1 MVLYVFVVAY
11 VGAAEAA
18 HFKAPV
24 GGTQRA
30 FAIGFALA
38 LFIELAIAVLGSG
51 LAALDTEGPTVRIGF
66 GGPEQIGEALL
77 TKFLVAFEV
86 ASFLLLI
93 AAVGAVVLA
102 RRRGGIHEEEIRVS
116 AMSFLRPPGVG
127 TMAEAVE
134 GRVGTPVRSL
144 GPPEDAGAA
153 EAPGRRRR
161 ASGDCASLL
170 DRGHRRPRAG
180 ALAVSIDW
188 FLIVSALVFCI
199 GAGGVLTRRNPLVV
213 LLCLELMLN
222 AANIA
227 LIAFSRMWGNIEGQV
242 FAIIVMVVAACE
254 VCIGLG
260 LVVAIYRRRLPI
272 DVDELRE
279 LQG

>member
-1 MVLYVFVVAY
+1 MTEVLFFIAAIGAIAGAIGVVWLQNPFFSVLALVFHLLSLAALFLLLQAQFVAAAQVVVYAGAVMVLYVFVVAY

-38 LFIELAIAVLGSG
+38 LFIELAIAVLGSA

-66 GGPEQIGEALL
+66 GGPEQIGQALL
-77 TKFLVAFEV
+77 TRFLVAFEV

-102 RRRGGIHEEEIRVS
+102 RRRGGIHEEETRVS
-116 AMSFLRPPGVG
+116 AMAFLRPPGVG

-134 GRVGTPVRSL
+134 GRVGTPVRGL

-153 EAPGRRRR
+153 QPAE
-161 ASGDCASLL
+161 
-170 DRGHRRPRAG
+170 G
-180 ALAVSIDW
+180 AE
-188 FLIVSALVFCI
+188 
-199 GAGGVLTRRNPLVV
+199 GAGTTPEGVR
-213 LLCLELMLN
+213 
-222 AANIA
+222 
-227 LIAFSRMWGNIEGQV
+227 
-242 FAIIVMVVAACE
+242 
-254 VCIGLG
+254 
-260 LVVAIYRRRLPI
+260 
-272 DVDELRE
+272 
-279 LQG
+279 

>member
-1 MVLYVFVVAY
+1 MTEVLFFIAAIGAIAGAIGVVWLQNPFFSVLALVFHLLSLAALFLLLQAQFVAAAQVVVYAGAVMVLYVFVVAY

-38 LFIELAIAVLGSG
+38 LFIELAIAVLGSA

-66 GGPEQIGEALL
+66 GGPEQIGQALL
-77 TKFLVAFEV
+77 TRFLVAFEV

-102 RRRGGIHEEEIRVS
+102 RRRGGIHEEETRVS
-116 AMSFLRPPGVG
+116 AMAFLRPPGAG

-134 GRVGTPVRSL
+134 GRVGTPVRGL

-153 EAPGRRRR
+153 QPAE
-161 ASGDCASLL
+161 
-170 DRGHRRPRAG
+170 G
-180 ALAVSIDW
+180 AE
-188 FLIVSALVFCI
+188 
-199 GAGGVLTRRNPLVV
+199 GAGTTPEGVR
-213 LLCLELMLN
+213 
-222 AANIA
+222 
-227 LIAFSRMWGNIEGQV
+227 
-242 FAIIVMVVAACE
+242 
-254 VCIGLG
+254 
-260 LVVAIYRRRLPI
+260 
-272 DVDELRE
+272 
-279 LQG
+279 